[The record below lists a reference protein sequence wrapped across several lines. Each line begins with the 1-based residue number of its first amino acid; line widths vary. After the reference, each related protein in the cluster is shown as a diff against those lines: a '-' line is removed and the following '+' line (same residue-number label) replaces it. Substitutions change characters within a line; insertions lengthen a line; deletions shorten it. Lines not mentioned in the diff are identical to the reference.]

1 MMVNRLVNLFLSLP
15 RLARFLVIGASGLVT
30 DVGIFT
36 IVAALGPHP
45 LIARGVSLTIAT
57 LVTWRFN
64 RSLTFEATGRRQHEE
79 ALRYAIVTT
88 IAQGTSYGVFA
99 ALVLTVLASVPQV
112 AILIGSAIGALVSY
126 KGHNLLSFAPTT
138 IFKS

>member
-1 MMVNRLVNLFLSLP
+1 MLNQLVNLFLSLP
-15 RLARFLVIGASGLVT
+15 RLARFLVIGTAGLVT

-36 IVAALGPHP
+36 IVAAFGLHP
-45 LIARGVSLTIAT
+45 LVARGISLVIAT

-64 RSLTFEATGRRQHEE
+64 RALTFEATGRRQHDE
-79 ALRYAIVTT
+79 AIRYAIVTA

-99 ALVLTVLASVPQV
+99 VLVLTVLASVPQV

-126 KGHNLLSFAPTT
+126 KGHRLLSFAPTT
-138 IFKS
+138 AFKS

>member
-1 MMVNRLVNLFLSLP
+1 MLNPLVNLFLSLP
-15 RLARFLVIGASGLVT
+15 RLVRFLVVGTIGLVT
-30 DVGIFT
+30 DVGMFT
-36 IVAALGPHP
+36 VVAALGLHP
-45 LIARGVSLTIAT
+45 LVARAISLMIAT

-64 RSLTFEATGRRQHEE
+64 RTLTFEATGRRQHEE
-79 ALRYAIVTT
+79 ALRYAIVTA

-99 ALVLTVLASVPQV
+99 VLVLTVLASVPQI

-138 IFKS
+138 ILKS

>member
-1 MMVNRLVNLFLSLP
+1 MLNHLINLFLLLP
-15 RLARFLVIGASGLVT
+15 RPARFLVIGSVGLVT

-36 IVAALGPHP
+36 SVAAFGPHP
-45 LIARGVSLTIAT
+45 LIARGISLVIAT

-64 RSLTFEATGRRQHEE
+64 QALTFEATGRRQHEE
-79 ALRYAIVTT
+79 ALRYAIVTA

-99 ALVLTVLASVPQV
+99 ALVLTALSSLPQL

-126 KGHNLLSFAPTT
+126 KGHHLLSFAPNT
-138 IFKS
+138 ILKS

>member
-1 MMVNRLVNLFLSLP
+1 MVNRLVSLFLSLP
-15 RLARFLVIGASGLVT
+15 RLVRFLVIGTVGLVT

-36 IVAALGPHP
+36 IVAAFGLHP
-45 LIARGVSLTIAT
+45 LVARGISLVIAT

-64 RSLTFEATGRRQHEE
+64 RTLTFEATGRRQHEE
-79 ALRYAIVTT
+79 ALRYAIVTA

-99 ALVLTVLASVPQV
+99 VLVLTVLSSVPQI

-126 KGHNLLSFAPTT
+126 KGHHLLSFAPTT
-138 IFKS
+138 ILKS